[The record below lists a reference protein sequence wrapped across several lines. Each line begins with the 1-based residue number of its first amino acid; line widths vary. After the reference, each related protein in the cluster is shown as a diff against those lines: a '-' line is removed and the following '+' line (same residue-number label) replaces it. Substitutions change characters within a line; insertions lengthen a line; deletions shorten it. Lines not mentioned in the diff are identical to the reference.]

1 MKNDPGRRLTRGKGH
16 IERGGDQA
24 GPHVRGDSPA
34 NYLTRIKIDNGRELS
49 PPVPCF
55 YVRDVAAAPGVAAAG
70 GEIPA
75 DHVRGGH
82 RLVPADS
89 GPLPGS
95 RMTSAPASGPDPPG
109 GAPLRP
115 QVGPGRPARA

>member
-1 MKNDPGRRLTRGKGH
+1 MKNDTGRRLTRGKGH

-55 YVRDVAAAPGVAAAG
+55 YVRDVAAPPGVAAAG

-75 DHVRGGH
+75 DQVRGGH
-82 RLVPADS
+82 RLVPAGSCPLSRSRDRPAAGS
-89 GPLPGS
+89 GPP
-95 RMTSAPASGPDPPG
+95 
-109 GAPLRP
+109 
-115 QVGPGRPARA
+115 

>member
-1 MKNDPGRRLTRGKGH
+1 MEDDPGGRLTRGEGH

-24 GPHVRGDSPA
+24 GPHVGGDGPA
-34 NYLTRIKIDNGRELS
+34 NYLARIEVDDGREIS

-55 YVRDVAAAPGVAAAG
+55 YVGDVAAPPDVGEGG

-75 DHVRGGH
+75 DQIRGRD

-89 GPLPGS
+89 SPLPGS
-95 RMTSAPASGPDPPG
+95 RMTSAQASG
-109 GAPLRP
+109 LH
-115 QVGPGRPARA
+115 

>member
-55 YVRDVAAAPGVAAAG
+55 YVRDVAAPPGVAAAG

-75 DHVRGGH
+75 DQVRGGH
-82 RLVPADS
+82 RLVPPRR
-89 GPLPGS
+89 GPLSGS
-95 RMTSAPASGPDPPG
+95 RAD
-109 GAPLRP
+109 
-115 QVGPGRPARA
+115 RPAGRRPPPP